1 MLDSVPGLGDTWPGD
16 RPDTKRGVEGRW
28 LPVFA
33 RPSAQDVGD
42 GRFYVGKVVLLEEVR
57 RAHCTRSTYIPVLQ
71 CEDKKPNSTDISIIG
86 FSKSSLNI
94 WEFMVHILLKPGL
107 ENFEHHFVSM

>member
-16 RPDTKRGVEGRW
+16 RPDTKCGVEGRW
-28 LPVFA
+28 PPVFA

-42 GRFYVGKVVLLEEVR
+42 VWSVVGKVALLEEVR

-71 CEDKKPNSTDISIIG
+71 C
-86 FSKSSLNI
+86 
-94 WEFMVHILLKPGL
+94 
-107 ENFEHHFVSM
+107 